1 MVKPD
6 FAKLGTEIG
15 IKILGDMHK
24 ATVIAESPYDP
35 ENVRLRA

>member
-1 MVKPD
+1 V
-6 FAKLGTEIG
+6 LGEM
-15 IKILGDMHK
+15 LK